1 MSGSNP
7 LQQREEGNRKIR
19 EALKSLE
26 KKKAPW
32 YFDAELQQRLA
43 GERTRGRTG
52 LRFAKPLPAYAF
64 SVLVFFALGIIG
76 YYGLFRS
83 AEIPDAAPR
92 KIVDSTSVP
101 ANPPVPILVPAEQR
115 APKAEHS
122 QEPIQGVS
130 ARQRSPSPN
139 KPKVTSKSEI
149 LERSPAVDEALPATI
164 SQPQMK
170 IEYPNQDEVKQPLL
184 EEEHMLPTQPSDVEP
199 VISPTYILD
208 DSIKMERSAIDSLDS
223 LSRKPDSL
231 SEPQE

>member
-26 KKKAPW
+26 RKKAPW

-43 GERTRGRTG
+43 RERTRRRAS
-52 LRFAKPLPAYAF
+52 LRFAKPLQAYAF

-76 YYGLFRS
+76 YYGLFRP
-83 AEIPDAAPR
+83 AEIPVATPR
-92 KIVDSTSVP
+92 KIVDSTSVSG
-101 ANPPVPILVPAEQR
+101 NPPAPILVQAEQR

-122 QEPIQGVS
+122 QEPVQGGS
-130 ARQRSPSPN
+130 ARQTSPSPQ
-139 KPKVTSKSEI
+139 KPKVTSESKI
-149 LERSPAVDEALPATI
+149 LERSPTVDEALPTTI

-184 EEEHMLPTQPSDVEP
+184 EEEHVLPTQPRDVEP
-199 VISPTYILD
+199 VISPTYILG
-208 DSIKMERSAIDSLDS
+208 DSMKMERSAIDSLDS
-223 LSRKPDSL
+223 LRQKPDSL
-231 SEPQE
+231 SKPQE